1 MITIAQRLL
10 GPTNSVPTNTQA
22 TNSLTVREFFV
33 DIPTQTSGLLEQIIP
48 MYLYQQYADDS
59 DLQAF
64 VSTFNTL
71 AQGYLSWFTDFYQ
84 ATPLGVYTSAN
95 ISGALLDW
103 TATGI
108 YNLPRP
114 IIPVASSAQGEW
126 DSIDWNTIAWG
137 GLGSQLIGVSDDIY
151 KRFLTWHLYRG
162 DGFQMSAQWVKRRIA
177 RFIYG
182 INGSDFDIGF
192 LQYVNLSI
200 SAGRISA
207 TIPNTEPG
215 QYLKALLQNNL
226 MVVPFQVSISVNLS

>member
-84 ATPLGVYTSAN
+84 ATPLGFTHPPIYP
-95 ISGALLDW
+95 GHYW
-103 TATGI
+103 TG
-108 YNLPRP
+108 
-114 IIPVASSAQGEW
+114 
-126 DSIDWNTIAWG
+126 
-137 GLGSQLIGVSDDIY
+137 
-151 KRFLTWHLYRG
+151 
-162 DGFQMSAQWVKRRIA
+162 
-177 RFIYG
+177 
-182 INGSDFDIGF
+182 
-192 LQYVNLSI
+192 
-200 SAGRISA
+200 
-207 TIPNTEPG
+207 
-215 QYLKALLQNNL
+215 LLQA
-226 MVVPFQVSISVNLS
+226 SIICRGP

>member
-1 MITIAQRLL
+1 MITIAQKPL

-33 DIPTQTSGLLEQIIP
+33 DIPTPTSGLLEQIIP

-84 ATPLGVYTSAN
+84 ATPLGVYTSPN
-95 ISGALLDW
+95 VSGALLDW
-103 TATGI
+103 IGNGV

-114 IIPVASSAQGEW
+114 IIPVASSAEGEW
-126 DSIDWNTIAWG
+126 DSIDWNTIPWG
-137 GLGSQLIGVSDDIY
+137 GLGGQLIGVSDDIY

-162 DGFQMSAQWVKRRIA
+162 DGMQMTMQWLRRRIG
-177 RFIYG
+177 RFLYG
-182 INGSDFDIGF
+182 ADGSDFDIGF
-192 LQYVNLSI
+192 LSKI
-200 SAGRISA
+200 SLTSSTGHISV
-207 TIPNTEPG
+207 TIPNSMPG
-215 QYLKALLQNNL
+215 QYLHALLQNNL
-226 MVVPFQVSISVNLS
+226 LVTPFQVIISVTT